1 VIENKFK
8 YPAMPEDRFTWLF
21 IIPKKQHEIKRLA
34 PHIHHLYQKKNIHD
48 VIDIGGGIGLL
59 AQTLSNYF
67 QLNVTSID
75 MNSHFQETGMERNL
89 KNAKNPNHKVN
100 YKNLK
105 VSSDSEFSQLLKSNV
120 MPVGLHTCGKLALD
134 LIQVSSAQRVP
145 VLVNFGCC
153 YHTLDV
159 STDLQN
165 ISQFAQNNDPLW
177 MNKFAL
183 TLSCRAH
190 RKMDEKDYALKLKVK
205 LFRYAIHILLFDH
218 YETKELVTLGNSSPK
233 LYDESF
239 GVYVFEQFK
248 RIGINPKHTLREL
261 NIFFKNPDL
270 QILIERMLA
279 AGLIRN
285 ALGRVMELYLL
296 LDRAIFLEEK
306 GYKVEVQEFFDEE
319 LSPRN
324 IGITAELI

>member
-1 VIENKFK
+1 
-8 YPAMPEDRFTWLF
+8 
-21 IIPKKQHEIKRLA
+21 
-34 PHIHHLYQKKNIHD
+34 
-48 VIDIGGGIGLL
+48 
-59 AQTLSNYF
+59 
-67 QLNVTSID
+67 
-75 MNSHFQETGMERNL
+75 
-89 KNAKNPNHKVN
+89 
-100 YKNLK
+100 
-105 VSSDSEFSQLLKSNV
+105 
-120 MPVGLHTCGKLALD
+120 
-134 LIQVSSAQRVP
+134 
-145 VLVNFGCC
+145 
-153 YHTLDV
+153 
-159 STDLQN
+159 
-165 ISQFAQNNDPLW
+165 
-177 MNKFAL
+177 
-183 TLSCRAH
+183 
-190 RKMDEKDYALKLKVK
+190 
-205 LFRYAIHILLFDH
+205 
-218 YETKELVTLGNSSPK
+218 VTLGNSSPK

-261 NIFFKNPDL
+261 NIFFENPDL